1 MDEKKLISQLYCKI
15 RNDNKTSKSII
26 NDSYRK
32 LKHNLCKIYKTM
44 DVDFD
49 SEMLKVMDEVI
60 IYCSIYMTFR
70 NFLSFDIIRDV
81 LLENYDNVMKSYG
94 EEYWEKMNC
103 QMFSKENIEEIK
115 VAAFKSQYSL
125 FKDDYLVYFVEG
137 KDNISF
143 GNNTLRCPIHIFCL
157 KAGIYEFLEVLCDI
171 DFTKNEILN
180 STTPFGGGIYS
191 RTVKVYSFI

>member
-1 MDEKKLISQLYCKI
+1 
-15 RNDNKTSKSII
+15 
-26 NDSYRK
+26 
-32 LKHNLCKIYKTM
+32 M

-115 VAAFKSQYSL
+115 VAALKVNIRCLKMIIWFILLKERIIYHLEIIHYVVL
-125 FKDDYLVYFVEG
+125 FTYFV
-137 KDNISF
+137 
-143 GNNTLRCPIHIFCL
+143 
-157 KAGIYEFLEVLCDI
+157 
-171 DFTKNEILN
+171 
-180 STTPFGGGIYS
+180 
-191 RTVKVYSFI
+191 